1 MAKVS
6 RSSAAKENINKL
18 RFHRLKVYLQLYP
31 GKFGEQESR
40 AMAVDIEFRL
50 YIDGKFSQS
59 GNLAPDGSANLLIP
73 SGGKAELDVLGTRY
87 GLMPSANLAAFDT
100 LKGMQQRLRLLGY
113 FHREA
118 DGKWDADFD
127 RAVLNF
133 QADHGLE
140 PTGKGTEAITY
151 NKIKSVFGEE

>member
-18 RFHRLKVYLQLYP
+18 RFHRLKVYLQLFP
-31 GKFGEQESR
+31 GKFAAAQDR
-40 AMAVDIEFRL
+40 AMNVDIEFRL

-73 SGGKAELDVLGTRY
+73 SCNKAELDVLGTRY
-87 GLMPSANLAAFDT
+87 VLSPSANLVAFDT
-100 LKGMQQRLRLLGY
+100 LKGIQQRLRLLGY

-118 DGKWDADFD
+118 DEKWDADFD

-133 QADHGLE
+133 QADHGLK
-140 PTGKGTEAITY
+140 PDGNATDEATY
-151 NKIKSVFGEE
+151 NKIKSEFGE

>member
-18 RFHRLKVYLQLYP
+18 RFHRLKVYVQLFP
-31 GKFGEQESR
+31 GKFAAAQGR
-40 AMAVDIEFRL
+40 AMNGDIEFRL

-59 GNLAPDGSANLLIP
+59 GNLAPDGSADLLIP
-73 SGGKAELDVLGTRY
+73 NCIKAELDVLGTRY
-87 GLMPSANLAAFDT
+87 VLSSSANLAAFDT
-100 LKGMQQRLRLLGY
+100 LKGIQQRLRLLGY

-118 DGKWDADFD
+118 DEKWDADFD

-133 QADHGLE
+133 QADHGLQ
-140 PTGKGTEAITY
+140 PDGNATDKATY
-151 NKIKSVFGEE
+151 NKIKSEFGE